1 MHIPENYL
9 SPSTCGVFAVAMVP
23 VWMRAV
29 RHVREEVPRQKM
41 PLVGVAA
48 AFCFLA
54 MMFNIPLPGGTTGHA
69 VAGTLVA
76 ILFGPWAATLA
87 ISIALAIQA
96 VMFGDGGILA
106 LPANCFNMAFVLPMC
121 GYAVYGLVRGREGRH
136 TGARAGS
143 GRPGLGRELAAAG
156 VGSYVGINA
165 AALCAAIEFGV
176 QPLLFS
182 DAAGRALYCPYP
194 LWVSVPAMLVGHLTV
209 WGAAEVVFTVGILA
223 FEGIMFQLL
232 DEDNEIARNATTGGS
247 VALTLHGQ
255 LHAVLHSR
263 GNVDGDNLIA
273 LHDAVSM
280 AVGAFVL
287 DHATFAATLRTSALG
302 LHYAQDGTLG
312 LGNDTGTMAM
322 GAHLRLAVLGAAA
335 VTGLTR
341 DIFADLDFLLATTV
355 DFLKGKFDLDTKVG
369 SPQHTT
375 CSATTA
381 EAREAGAESATAKQ
395 VAKDATKLREDIV
408 HIHAALTIG
417 AFHAGHTELV
427 VAGLLIGIAQ
437 HVISLGSLLELLLSL
452 FVTGVTV
459 GMVLQSQLAVS
470 LLQFLGRGILAN
482 TQYFIIISLCH
493 NTKLLTLNF

>member
-29 RHVREEVPRQKM
+29 HHVREEVPRQKM

-143 GRPGLGRELAAAG
+143 GRPGLGRELVAAG

-223 FEGIMFQLL
+223 FV
-232 DEDNEIARNATTGGS
+232 RR
-247 VALTLHGQ
+247 VAPG
-255 LHAVLHSR
+255 
-263 GNVDGDNLIA
+263 
-273 LHDAVSM
+273 
-280 AVGAFVL
+280 F
-287 DHATFAATLRTSALG
+287 
-302 LHYAQDGTLG
+302 G
-312 LGNDTGTMAM
+312 LGDLAGDGVQA
-322 GAHLRLAVLGAAA
+322 APVRAARPVLALVAALAVLTPLG
-335 VTGLTR
+335 
-341 DIFADLDFLLATTV
+341 LLATGDAWGEWSTADLAAQVGYTPTGMAHGWEWASLMPDYSLGALPSWLGYVLSAAIGVGALLVAFRLLGAGASSRV
-355 DFLKGKFDLDTKVG
+355 DFGPRHDG
-369 SPQHTT
+369 
-375 CSATTA
+375 
-381 EAREAGAESATAKQ
+381 
-395 VAKDATKLREDIV
+395 
-408 HIHAALTIG
+408 
-417 AFHAGHTELV
+417 
-427 VAGLLIGIAQ
+427 
-437 HVISLGSLLELLLSL
+437 
-452 FVTGVTV
+452 
-459 GMVLQSQLAVS
+459 
-470 LLQFLGRGILAN
+470 
-482 TQYFIIISLCH
+482 
-493 NTKLLTLNF
+493 

>member
-76 ILFGPWAATLA
+76 ILSGPWAATLA

-194 LWVSVPAMLVGHLTV
+194 LWVSVPAMLAGHLTV

-223 FEGIMFQLL
+223 FV
-232 DEDNEIARNATTGGS
+232 RR
-247 VALTLHGQ
+247 VAPG
-255 LHAVLHSR
+255 
-263 GNVDGDNLIA
+263 
-273 LHDAVSM
+273 
-280 AVGAFVL
+280 F
-287 DHATFAATLRTSALG
+287 
-302 LHYAQDGTLG
+302 G
-312 LGNDTGTMAM
+312 LGDLAGDGVQA
-322 GAHLRLAVLGAAA
+322 APVRAARPVLALVAALAVLTPLG
-335 VTGLTR
+335 
-341 DIFADLDFLLATTV
+341 LLATGDAWGEWSTADLAAQVGYTPTGMAHGWEWASLMPDYSLGALPSWLGYVLSAAIGVGALLVAFRLLGAGASSRV
-355 DFLKGKFDLDTKVG
+355 DFGPRHDG
-369 SPQHTT
+369 
-375 CSATTA
+375 
-381 EAREAGAESATAKQ
+381 
-395 VAKDATKLREDIV
+395 
-408 HIHAALTIG
+408 
-417 AFHAGHTELV
+417 
-427 VAGLLIGIAQ
+427 
-437 HVISLGSLLELLLSL
+437 
-452 FVTGVTV
+452 
-459 GMVLQSQLAVS
+459 
-470 LLQFLGRGILAN
+470 
-482 TQYFIIISLCH
+482 
-493 NTKLLTLNF
+493 